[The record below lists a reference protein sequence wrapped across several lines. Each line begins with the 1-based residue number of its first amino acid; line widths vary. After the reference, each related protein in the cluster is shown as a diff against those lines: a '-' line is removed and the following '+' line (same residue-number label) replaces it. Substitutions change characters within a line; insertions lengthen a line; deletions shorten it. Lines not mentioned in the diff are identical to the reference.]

1 MKIQLSFALAI
12 ICAMFITAC
21 GGGGGSSQS
30 VSADLAGY
38 TVSDLKGTSASVA
51 QKFNSAGKVIE
62 NGYVVDGNKSGQWS
76 TYDNEGR
83 ISSVVNYIEG
93 MKSGEELNFNSR
105 GMLESKTSHRNNKLD
120 GLAGTYKNGRPVQE
134 VSYKDGQFDGPTK
147 KYFNNGKIQQEIN
160 FKNGKQDG
168 SFKYYDEEG
177 NVTLEYMYKNGEKV
191 SGGIVEK

>member
-21 GGGGGSSQS
+21 GGGGSSQPI
-30 VSADLAGY
+30 SADMTGY
-38 TVSDLKGTSASVA
+38 TVSDLEGTNASGA
-51 QKFNSAGKVIE
+51 QKFNAAGVVIE
-62 NGYVVDGNKSGQWS
+62 NGYIIAGNKSGQWS
-76 TYDNEGR
+76 TYGDDGR
-83 ISSVVNYIEG
+83 ISSVANYIDG
-93 MKSGEELNFNSR
+93 MKNGEELNFNNR
-105 GMLESKTSHRNNKLD
+105 GMLEGKTSYKNNKLH
-120 GLAGTYKNGRPVQE
+120 GLSGTYKNGRPVQE
-134 VSYKDGQFDGPTK
+134 ISYKDGQFDGSTK

-168 SFKYYDEEG
+168 VFKYFDEEG